1 MSRYTISS
9 NKFQGPHNDK
19 CVHDCVCCGDSSKI
33 SNQYSLGTS
42 THKNT
47 QILENVVH
55 LDAKFKMLK
64 NTSFATHKYSKI
76 PLPPPTPRNLCFFC
90 VFRSKDGTSW
100 KFYKSPHNL
109 INPENVELAN

>member
-19 CVHDCVCCGDSSKI
+19 CVHDCVCCGDFSKI
-33 SNQYSLGTS
+33 SNQCSLGTS
-42 THKNT
+42 TQKNT
-47 QILENVVH
+47 QILENVLH

-76 PLPPPTPRNLCFFC
+76 PLPPPTPVICVSFLCLAPKM
-90 VFRSKDGTSW
+90 V
-100 KFYKSPHNL
+100 L
-109 INPENVELAN
+109 VENFTRVPTT